1 VLLLAGCTDV
11 SGTEGKGYISGDG
24 QVTVVDPAAREEPVE
39 MTGEDLTGEPVSLA
53 DLRGRPVVVNVWWS
67 LCPPCRTEM
76 PDLVEASEELDGE
89 AYFLGINV
97 RDNAVEQ
104 ARLFEERFDVP
115 YPSVYDPTG
124 QALLA
129 FSGLLSPRT
138 IPSTV
143 VLDDRGRVAAS
154 VVGPLPSKQTL
165 LDLVT
170 EASGD
175 GGPA

>member
-24 QVTVVDPAAREEPVE
+24 QVTVVDPAAREGPVE
-39 MTGEDLTGEPVSLA
+39 MTGEDLAGEPVSLA

-89 AYFLGINV
+89 AHFLGLNV

-143 VLDDRGRVAAS
+143 VLDDEGRVAAS

-165 LDLVT
+165 LDLVA
-170 EASGD
+170 EAAGD
-175 GGPA
+175 GGSA